1 VGGFGGLD
9 EGLERYVFDNS
20 TETREETAASVED
33 RLQNGTAYRSGVRGV
48 TDPDA
53 APFQG
58 VPWRRHARKN
68 RDLRSAMGGNPAL

>member
-53 APFQG
+53 HRFRAY
-58 VPWRRHARKN
+58 
-68 RDLRSAMGGNPAL
+68 LGGDTLGRTET